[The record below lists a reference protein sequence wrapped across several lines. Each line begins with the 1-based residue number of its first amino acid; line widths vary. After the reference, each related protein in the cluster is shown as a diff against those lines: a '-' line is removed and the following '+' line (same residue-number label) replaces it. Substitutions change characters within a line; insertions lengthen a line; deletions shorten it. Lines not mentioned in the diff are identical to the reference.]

1 MAGSQLKRLKASL
14 KEQGIVG
21 PQQSKKQKRRNAQDE
36 RSRNDKRLQRGVV
49 LEGIREQFNPFDL
62 KHAKGPKFEVTSNR
76 PTLTA
81 GSIKGRPGQAKAASE
96 ERRRQTLL
104 VEMQRRNKV
113 GGILDRRFGEND
125 PTMAP
130 EDKMLERFAREKQ
143 RSHKK
148 NSMFDLED
156 DDASEGLTHMG
167 KSLSFD
173 DMDDFKED
181 DLEEDYD
188 SDGSV
193 REQQRL
199 KRIRAIAAQGS
210 DGEDDEPERKKTKK
224 EVMEEVIAKSKHY
237 KYERQAAKEEDEEL
251 REKLDKELQNIQY
264 MLHHSRP
271 GAKPQ
276 NEGAAKPTIA
286 GVDRD
291 AFEKNFDLQ
300 VKKLAQDKRAQPADR
315 TKTEEEK
322 AEEESTRL
330 KELEDKRQK
339 RMRGESVSDSE
350 DEEVGNKGKKP
361 ELDAMDLDDEEDF
374 GLGSGIRAR
383 PTATELGF
391 DDEDDFVIDDDL
403 VASGSDLALD
413 SEDESDM
420 EDGSDEEAEDEEDD
434 FTKGLL
440 NEEESR
446 NPVFDADST
455 TKASAI
461 QKGDEQG
468 LPYTFEC
475 PQTCDELQVTLAP
488 YPAKTFP
495 TIVQRIRALYHP
507 KLSSMNKE
515 KLGNFATA
523 LVDYIGLPWDPATS
537 APFTV
542 LESIVRHIHSLAKMF
557 PIEISKQFRKNLE
570 EMGESRP
577 LALGTGDL
585 VLLSAVGT
593 IFPTSDHFHQVVTPA
608 VLTITRYLGQRVP
621 QNLAHYA
628 IGTYLCILAVSYQKL
643 AKRYVPEVINF
654 SLNTL
659 LALAPVATS
668 KKVGNF
674 PLHNALEGVRTEAAA
689 ESELRR
695 LNFSDCIEQEAKK
708 TETIARKIA
717 ILDTTAQVI
726 EAAADTWTGKSAF
739 LETFGQAASVLKH
752 LSSKTCRSQLP
763 TALNERIEKLQV
775 KFDRMLKVAQLS
787 RRNVELHHHR
797 PLAIKTYVPKFEETF
812 DPDKHYDPDRER
824 AELAK
829 LKKEH
834 KKERKGALRELR
846 KDANFMAREKL
857 RIKKAKDEAYEKKYK
872 RLVAEIQ
879 SEEGREAN
887 AYEREKSAR
896 KRAKNSLLF
905 CPLNRFHYRRQIL
918 QYQNITTP
926 QPRSYQLQSKPS
938 TNTQTRSMSTEHK
951 NGVGAQDEEDD
962 DYMNMSFDDPTPV
975 KETSIQRTQRLKRE
989 SRARGIIKS
998 KEQIAE
1004 EGAAAREKAL
1014 STSML
1019 DDAKA
1024 KKSKGLAMM
1033 AKMGFT
1039 GEPIKVSVKDDR
1051 GGIGLDNEKK
1061 RKVREAAEERDMKAV
1076 KMDPDEYRERVRK
1089 EREDARL
1096 EKQFLQPSARQR
1108 GWTMRRQKFMALV
1121 LHYQILKMKR
1131 KIRHRE
1137 EVERDRRMRYDLEQS
1152 LSRLPTYED
1161 DQEDADDKRALGK
1174 GHTVYATA
1182 EDLDEEDEELDQFNE
1197 LEIGERL
1204 KSVLEYL
1211 REKHQYCFWCKMA
1224 YPDAEMEGCPG
1235 LTEEDHD

>member
-199 KRIRAIAAQGS
+199 KRIRALAAQGS

-276 NEGAAKPTIA
+276 NEGASKLTIA

-300 VKKLAQDKRAQPADR
+300 IKKLAQDKRAQPADR

-350 DEEVGNKGKKP
+350 DEEADNKGKKP
-361 ELDAMDLDDEEDF
+361 ELDAMDLDDEEDY

-403 VASGSDLALD
+403 VASGSDLELD
-413 SEDESDM
+413 NEDESGM
-420 EDGSDEEAEDEEDD
+420 EDVSDDEEAEDEEDD

-446 NPVFDADST
+446 NPVFDAEST

-475 PQTCDELQVTLAP
+475 PQSCDELQVVLAP
-488 YPAKTFP
+488 YPTKTFP

-507 KLSSMNKE
+507 KISSMNKE

-537 APFTV
+537 APFMV

-585 VLLSAVGT
+585 VLLSAIGT

-608 VLTITRYLGQRVP
+608 VLTITRYLGQRIP

-628 IGTYLCILAVSYQKL
+628 IGTYLSILAVSYQQL

-659 LALAPVATS
+659 LALAPVSTS

-674 PLHNALEGVRTEAAA
+674 PLHIAPEGIRAEAATK
-689 ESELRR
+689 SELRR

-708 TETIARKIA
+708 TQTIARKIA

-726 EAAADTWTGKSAF
+726 ETAADTWTGKSAF

-752 LSSKTCRSQLP
+752 LGSKCCRSQLP
-763 TALNERIEKLQV
+763 TAFNERIEKLQV

-896 KRAKNSLLF
+896 KRAKN
-905 CPLNRFHYRRQIL
+905 R
-918 QYQNITTP
+918 
-926 QPRSYQLQSKPS
+926 
-938 TNTQTRSMSTEHK
+938 
-951 NGVGAQDEEDD
+951 
-962 DYMNMSFDDPTPV
+962 
-975 KETSIQRTQRLKRE
+975 
-989 SRARGIIKS
+989 
-998 KEQIAE
+998 
-1004 EGAAAREKAL
+1004 
-1014 STSML
+1014 
-1019 DDAKA
+1019 
-1024 KKSKGLAMM
+1024 
-1033 AKMGFT
+1033 
-1039 GEPIKVSVKDDR
+1039 
-1051 GGIGLDNEKK
+1051 
-1061 RKVREAAEERDMKAV
+1061 
-1076 KMDPDEYRERVRK
+1076 
-1089 EREDARL
+1089 
-1096 EKQFLQPSARQR
+1096 
-1108 GWTMRRQKFMALV
+1108 
-1121 LHYQILKMKR
+1121 
-1131 KIRHRE
+1131 
-1137 EVERDRRMRYDLEQS
+1137 
-1152 LSRLPTYED
+1152 
-1161 DQEDADDKRALGK
+1161 
-1174 GHTVYATA
+1174 
-1182 EDLDEEDEELDQFNE
+1182 
-1197 LEIGERL
+1197 
-1204 KSVLEYL
+1204 
-1211 REKHQYCFWCKMA
+1211 
-1224 YPDAEMEGCPG
+1224 
-1235 LTEEDHD
+1235 

>member
-251 REKLDKELQNIQY
+251 REKLDKELQNIQ
-264 MLHHSRP
+264 
-271 GAKPQ
+271 
-276 NEGAAKPTIA
+276 
-286 GVDRD
+286 
-291 AFEKNFDLQ
+291 
-300 VKKLAQDKRAQPADR
+300 AQPADR

-668 KKVGNF
+668 KVGNF

-763 TALNERIEKLQV
+763 TAFNERIEKLQV

-896 KRAKNSLLF
+896 KRAKN
-905 CPLNRFHYRRQIL
+905 R
-918 QYQNITTP
+918 
-926 QPRSYQLQSKPS
+926 
-938 TNTQTRSMSTEHK
+938 
-951 NGVGAQDEEDD
+951 
-962 DYMNMSFDDPTPV
+962 
-975 KETSIQRTQRLKRE
+975 
-989 SRARGIIKS
+989 
-998 KEQIAE
+998 
-1004 EGAAAREKAL
+1004 
-1014 STSML
+1014 
-1019 DDAKA
+1019 
-1024 KKSKGLAMM
+1024 
-1033 AKMGFT
+1033 
-1039 GEPIKVSVKDDR
+1039 
-1051 GGIGLDNEKK
+1051 
-1061 RKVREAAEERDMKAV
+1061 
-1076 KMDPDEYRERVRK
+1076 
-1089 EREDARL
+1089 
-1096 EKQFLQPSARQR
+1096 
-1108 GWTMRRQKFMALV
+1108 
-1121 LHYQILKMKR
+1121 
-1131 KIRHRE
+1131 
-1137 EVERDRRMRYDLEQS
+1137 
-1152 LSRLPTYED
+1152 
-1161 DQEDADDKRALGK
+1161 
-1174 GHTVYATA
+1174 
-1182 EDLDEEDEELDQFNE
+1182 
-1197 LEIGERL
+1197 
-1204 KSVLEYL
+1204 
-1211 REKHQYCFWCKMA
+1211 
-1224 YPDAEMEGCPG
+1224 
-1235 LTEEDHD
+1235 

>member
-36 RSRNDKRLQRGVV
+36 RGRNDKRLQRGVV

-76 PTLTA
+76 PTVTA

-130 EDKMLERFAREKQ
+130 EEKMLERFAREKQ

-156 DDASEGLTHMG
+156 DEPSESLTHMG

-193 REQQRL
+193 RERQRL
-199 KRIRAIAAQGS
+199 KRIRALAAAGS
-210 DGEDDEPERKKTKK
+210 DGEDNENDEPQRKKTKK

-237 KYERQAAKEEDEEL
+237 KYERQAAKEEDEDL
-251 REKLDKELQNIQY
+251 REELDKELQNITY
-264 MLHHSRP
+264 LLHHRQ
-271 GAKPQ
+271 GGKAQ
-276 NEGAAKPTIA
+276 NEGAAVSTIA
-286 GVDRD
+286 GVDRS

-350 DEEVGNKGKKP
+350 GDEVDNKGRKP
-361 ELDAMDLDDEEDF
+361 EQDEMDLDEEEDF
-374 GLGSGIRAR
+374 GLGDGIRAR

-391 DDEDDFVIDDDL
+391 DDEDDFIIDDDL
-403 VASGSDLALD
+403 VASGSDLELPD
-413 SEDESDM
+413 SDEESDM
-420 EDGSDEEAEDEEDD
+420 EGSDEEAEDEEDD

-446 NPVFDADST
+446 NPVFDADSM

-475 PQTCDELQVTLAP
+475 PQTCDELQATLAP

-507 KLSSMNKE
+507 KLSSKNKE
-515 KLGNFATA
+515 KLGNFSAA
-523 LVDYIGLPWDPATS
+523 LVDYVGLPWDPATS

-557 PIEISKQFRKNLE
+557 PIEISKQFRQNLE

-577 LALGTGDL
+577 LALGPGDL
-585 VLLSAVGT
+585 ILLTAVCA

-608 VLTITRYLGQRVP
+608 VLAITRYLGQRVP

-628 IGTYLCILAVSYQKL
+628 VGTYLSILAISYQKL

-659 LALAPVATS
+659 SALAPVAAS
-668 KKVGNF
+668 KQLGNF
-674 PLHNALEGVRTEAAA
+674 PLHNAPTGIRTEAAGKTK
-689 ESELRR
+689 LRK
-695 LNFSDCIEQEAKK
+695 LKFSDCIDEEPRKAEV
-708 TETIARKIA
+708 TARKVA
-717 ILDTTAQVI
+717 IIDTTAQVL
-726 EAAADTWTGKSAF
+726 EAAADTWTGKNAF
-739 LETFGQAASVLKH
+739 LETFGQVASVLKH
-752 LSSKTCRSQLP
+752 LGSKACRSQLP
-763 TALNERIEKLQV
+763 AALNERIEKV
-775 KFDRMLKVAQLS
+775 RAKFDRMLKVAQLS

-829 LKKEH
+829 LRKEH

-857 RIKKAKDEAYEKKYK
+857 RLKKAKDEAYEKKYK

-887 AYEREKSAR
+887 IYEREKSAR
-896 KRAKNSLLF
+896 KRAKN
-905 CPLNRFHYRRQIL
+905 R
-918 QYQNITTP
+918 
-926 QPRSYQLQSKPS
+926 
-938 TNTQTRSMSTEHK
+938 
-951 NGVGAQDEEDD
+951 
-962 DYMNMSFDDPTPV
+962 
-975 KETSIQRTQRLKRE
+975 
-989 SRARGIIKS
+989 
-998 KEQIAE
+998 
-1004 EGAAAREKAL
+1004 
-1014 STSML
+1014 
-1019 DDAKA
+1019 
-1024 KKSKGLAMM
+1024 
-1033 AKMGFT
+1033 
-1039 GEPIKVSVKDDR
+1039 
-1051 GGIGLDNEKK
+1051 
-1061 RKVREAAEERDMKAV
+1061 
-1076 KMDPDEYRERVRK
+1076 
-1089 EREDARL
+1089 
-1096 EKQFLQPSARQR
+1096 
-1108 GWTMRRQKFMALV
+1108 
-1121 LHYQILKMKR
+1121 
-1131 KIRHRE
+1131 
-1137 EVERDRRMRYDLEQS
+1137 
-1152 LSRLPTYED
+1152 
-1161 DQEDADDKRALGK
+1161 
-1174 GHTVYATA
+1174 
-1182 EDLDEEDEELDQFNE
+1182 
-1197 LEIGERL
+1197 
-1204 KSVLEYL
+1204 
-1211 REKHQYCFWCKMA
+1211 
-1224 YPDAEMEGCPG
+1224 
-1235 LTEEDHD
+1235 